1 MFIMAN
7 NYNSLTPFF
16 KLIKNFN
23 HFPLRIKI
31 EICIRFIKD
40 VKVYNIFGQLDSP
53 IFSDVPSCPKQSH
66 EAEGGVHEEPRE
78 RPDELSQPA
87 GRSHHGIFSKA

>member
-40 VKVYNIFGQLDSP
+40 VNIFLMLQ
-53 IFSDVPSCPKQSH
+53 
-66 EAEGGVHEEPRE
+66 E
-78 RPDELSQPA
+78 RAD
-87 GRSHHGIFSKA
+87 

>member
-31 EICIRFIKD
+31 EIFRESAKEAAELR
-40 VKVYNIFGQLDSP
+40 GMS
-53 IFSDVPSCPKQSH
+53 FSAFMRACMM
-66 EAEGGVHEEPRE
+66 
-78 RPDELSQPA
+78 DELS
-87 GRSHHGIFSKA
+87 KKVL